1 MSIRTRGISDASP
14 VATPASPSTDLK
26 RRRFLFS
33 LSASGAG
40 AAAVAMTAVPGSAAA
55 LLPAAAAATATET
68 NDAAYRESVHVRD
81 YYRTTKL

>member
-1 MSIRTRGISDASP
+1 MPTTTRGSRVAVP

-40 AAAVAMTAVPGSAAA
+40 AAAAAMAPATAGA
-55 LLPAAAAATATET
+55 LQPAAAAD
-68 NDAAYRESVHVRD
+68 NDESAYRESPHVRD

>member
-55 LLPAAAAATATET
+55 LLPAAATATET
-68 NDAAYRESVHVRD
+68 NDAAYRESMHVRD

>member
-1 MSIRTRGISDASP
+1 MPNRARGRDASP

-40 AAAVAMTAVPGSAAA
+40 AAAVAMTVMPGSAAA
-55 LLPAAAAATATET
+55 LQPASATDTD
-68 NDAAYRESVHVRD
+68 DAAYRETAHVRD

>member
-1 MSIRTRGISDASP
+1 MPTTTRGSRVASP
-14 VATPASPSTDLK
+14 VATPASPSANLK

-40 AAAVAMTAVPGSAAA
+40 AAAAAMALVPATAAA
-55 LLPAAAAATATET
+55 LQPAAAAD
-68 NDAAYRESVHVRD
+68 NDDSAYRETPHVRD

>member
-1 MSIRTRGISDASP
+1 MSNTTRGSRTAPP

-26 RRRFLFS
+26 RRRFLFT

-40 AAAVAMTAVPGSAAA
+40 AAAAAMTLA
-55 LLPAAAAATATET
+55 PAAAAALPPAAAVDT
-68 NDAAYRESVHVRD
+68 DHSAYRETQHVRD

>member
-1 MSIRTRGISDASP
+1 MPNPTRGSRPASP
-14 VATPASPSTDLK
+14 VATPASSSTDLK

-40 AAAVAMTAVPGSAAA
+40 AAAAAMTLMPATAAA
-55 LLPAAAAATATET
+55 LEPAAATGI
-68 NDAAYRESVHVRD
+68 DDSAYRETQHVRD

>member
-1 MSIRTRGISDASP
+1 MPNSTRGSRVASP

-40 AAAVAMTAVPGSAAA
+40 AAAAAMTLS
-55 LLPAAAAATATET
+55 PAIAQATQPATAVDTD
-68 NDAAYRESVHVRD
+68 DAAYRETPHVRD

>member
-1 MSIRTRGISDASP
+1 MSNRTRGRSAASP

-33 LSASGAG
+33 LSASGA
-40 AAAVAMTAVPGSAAA
+40 T
-55 LLPAAAAATATET
+55 AAAAAMTLTPATAAALQPATASAT
-68 NDAAYRESVHVRD
+68 DASAYRETTHVRD